1 MARGIW
7 SGSISFG
14 LVNVPVK
21 LYPAVRRKDLRFHQF
36 QAGTSDR
43 VRYKRVSEATGD
55 ELSPEQIARGY
66 ELSRGRYVMVS
77 DDDLDSFK
85 LEATHTI
92 DIEEFVDLQSI
103 DPIFYDSTYYVAPSE
118 PTGATAKAYT
128 LLAQAMTRRSKVAIG
143 RVVIRTKQYLAAI
156 RPFEN
161 ALALSTMLFAD
172 EVLPLSSV
180 EDLNGVA
187 NPSDLANPGSG
198 ANPNGREQVK
208 PNDRELSM
216 AAQLI
221 DSLAAEFDPGKYHDT
236 YREQVLQ
243 MIRSRADGQAEI
255 QLSPSSPAPSN
266 VVDIMAALEASLAA
280 VRDPA
285 AARKPAGDTAA
296 PRKPAAR
303 GQGARSQ
310 SVGIRSAVAGGP
322 SPEEQRSSIDSLP
335 SREEL
340 YEEAKRR
347 GVPGRSKMTRQ
358 QLAAALGQP
367 ERKTA

>member
-118 PTGATAKAYT
+118 PAGATAKAYT

-187 NPSDLANPGSG
+187 YPSGG
-198 ANPNGREQVK
+198 QQVK
-208 PNDRELSM
+208 PNDREISM
-216 AAQLI
+216 ATQLI

-243 MIRSRADGQAEI
+243 MIRSRADGQTEI

-296 PRKPAAR
+296 RKPAARKPAAR
-303 GQGARSQ
+303 GQGAGSQ
-310 SVGIRSAVAGGP
+310 GVGIRSAVAGGP

-367 ERKTA
+367 ERKSA